1 MIIYQI
7 NSQMI
12 KHQKKSENWRNFLI
26 NEISSGAL
34 LYYIDNQTIS
44 FLLLHYFRGH
54 WDFPKGIK
62 EKGES
67 DLDTALREIREETGI
82 TDVTIL
88 DDFKKEIFYKYKL
101 NNQLISKKVVY
112 FLGNTN
118 STDVE
123 LSSEHLDFVWEQ
135 YEDALKRITYKNS
148 KEILEEGYKFLI
160 NSLNSKI
167 QPNK

>member
-1 MIIYQI
+1 
-7 NSQMI
+7 
-12 KHQKKSENWRNFLI
+12 LI
-26 NEISSGAL
+26 NEVSSGAL
-34 LYYIDNQTIS
+34 LYYIDNQTIT

-54 WDFPKGIK
+54 WDFPKGNK

-67 DLDTALREIREETGI
+67 DIDTALREIAEETGI

-88 DDFKKEIFYKYKL
+88 DGFKKEIFYKYKR
-101 NNQLISKKVVY
+101 NNQLLSKKVVY
-112 FLGNTN
+112 FLAKAN
-118 STDVE
+118 STDVR

-148 KEILEEGYKFLI
+148 KEILDEGYKFLI

-167 QPNK
+167 QTTNE